1 MSFFED
7 CAEVNIMSENEQN
20 KKMKQST
27 DEEEQSGEEAIT
39 LDNISIEIEKPKRR
53 PTIKRKYQARET
65 ISASIPGWLKAALDL
80 LASTTDK
87 YHGFGGKSRFIAEA
101 LEEKLKSEF
110 PELYKKLKK
119 LS

>member
-1 MSFFED
+1 
-7 CAEVNIMSENEQN
+7 MSENERN
-20 KKMKQST
+20 KDDDKAKDAST
-27 DEEEQSGEEAIT
+27 REVVT
-39 LDNISIEIEKPKRR
+39 LDDISIEIEKPKRR
-53 PTIKRKYQARET
+53 PVIKRKYQARET

-87 YHGFGGKSRFIAEA
+87 YHGFGGKSRFITEA
-101 LEEKLKSEF
+101 LEEKLEKEF